1 MIDKGLRVR
10 KGFFSAGQAQ
20 GDDISPGT
28 STSGGQRGGFSDARD
43 KAMGLQGKTG
53 RVDKSLTTGG
63 GFDKVD
69 RSKVSQF
76 SQYGKNRM
84 AQSLNPNLRFD
95 PRSGTMKNRFA
106 PSMIFGGLLSLIT
119 GIPGVGL
126 ALGGLKT
133 GLGFLGDKLQDLRGY
148 NEDGSPRTQAE
159 YEAARQQRQLQNRL
173 DNLDD
178 RKSKGKSFSQTN
190 IDMLEAMGLQ
200 PSTAQNVLT
209 GRDLKGFTESR
220 MGLTNPDVI
229 ETFANP
235 IAPMGVNVPSTG
247 IQTID
252 VNLPGNDL
260 MAFAPNSKLDR
271 TLKNLYSGYENLGIQ
286 SPQMIEL
293 MKQDLLEN
301 KEKGT
306 PLSLPADAYTLVG

>member
-28 STSGGQRGGFSDARD
+28 STSGGQRGGFSEARD
-43 KAMGLQGKTG
+43 RAMGLQGKTG
-53 RVDKSLTTGG
+53 RVDKSLDTGG
-63 GFDKVD
+63 GFDRVD

-76 SQYGKNRM
+76 SQYGRNRM
-84 AQSLNPNLRFD
+84 AQSLNPNLSFD

-126 ALGGLKT
+126 ALGGLKQ
-133 GLGFLGDKLQDLRGY
+133 GLGFIGDKLQDLRGY

-159 YEAARQQRQLQNRL
+159 YEAARQQRQLQSRL
-173 DNLDD
+173 DNLYD

-220 MGLTNPDVI
+220 MGIVSPEVI
-229 ETFANP
+229 ERFANP
-235 IAPMGVNVPSTG
+235 IAPRAVNVPSTN
-247 IQTID
+247 ID
-252 VNLPGNDL
+252 VGFDNPAFDNMLSADATYDQQKNMLENILNTEDTNLD
-260 MAFAPNSKLDR
+260 
-271 TLKNLYSGYENLGIQ
+271 Q
-286 SPQMIEL
+286 SI
-293 MKQDLLEN
+293 EN
-301 KEKGT
+301 KEKRQDRQQELLNEIMLG
-306 PLSLPADAYTLVG
+306 